1 VSSLPEVARPVPDSP
16 FPAGEYRERLRAVQ
30 ARMAERSLSALIV
43 SEPANLYY
51 LTGYDAWSFYM
62 PQCVIVPAGG
72 VCHLFA
78 RRQDARGAQHTA
90 HLASDQIHGYPED
103 LVHRPD
109 VHPYEWIA
117 DIAIELGLLSNSPHA
132 RIGAELD
139 ADYFSP
145 RGYLALLGRLPRA
158 RLVDSHELVN
168 WVRVVKSEREQA
180 VLREAGRITQRV
192 MAVALE
198 QIVANRRQC
207 DAVAEIQRAQAL
219 GVEEFGG
226 DYPALVPLLPT
237 GAASGTPHLT
247 WTDQPF
253 RVGETTTVE
262 IAGVRHRYHVPLAR
276 TVVLGAAPQRLRAVE
291 EAIGEGMAAV
301 LEQLRPGVAVRD
313 VHAAFARA
321 IGRHGL
327 EKDSR
332 LGYSIGIGYPPD
344 WGERTVSIRSRET
357 TVIEAGMAF
366 HIILGLW
373 MDGWGYETSEPVLVG
388 AAGPEQLT
396 RLPRGLTIK
405 EGT

>member
-1 VSSLPEVARPVPDSP
+1 VSLFSA
-16 FPAGEYRERLRAVQ
+16 AEYRERLRVVQ
-30 ARMAERSLSALIV
+30 ARMAQRSLSALIV

-62 PQCVIVPAGG
+62 PQCVIVPADG

-78 RRQDARGAQHTA
+78 RSQDARGAHYTA
-90 HLASDQIHGYPED
+90 DLPPDQIHGYPED
-103 LVHRPD
+103 LVHRQD

-117 DIAIELGLLSNSPHA
+117 DTAIELGLLSNSPDTQL
-132 RIGAELD
+132 GAELD

-145 RGYLALLGRLPRA
+145 RGYLALHERLPRA
-158 RLVDSHELVN
+158 SLVDSHELVN

-180 VLREAGRITQRV
+180 VLREAGRIAQRV
-192 MAVALE
+192 MEVALE
-198 QIVANRRQC
+198 QIVPNRRQC

-219 GVEEFGG
+219 GVEDLGG

-247 WTDQPF
+247 WSDQPF
-253 RVGETTTVE
+253 KVGETTTVE
-262 IAGVRHRYHVPLAR
+262 IAGVRHRYHAPLAR
-276 TVVLGAAPQRLRAVE
+276 TVVLGEPPRQLRDME

-301 LEQLRPGVAVRD
+301 LEQLRPGVAARD
-313 VHAAFARA
+313 VHAAFART
-321 IGRHGL
+321 IGRYGL

-332 LGYSIGIGYPPD
+332 LGYSIGVGYPPD
-344 WGERTVSIRSRET
+344 WGERTVSIRPQET

-366 HIILGLW
+366 HIILGMWL
-373 MDGWGYETSEPVLVG
+373 DGWGYETSEPVLI
-388 AAGPEQLT
+388 AADGPEQLT

-405 EGT
+405 R